1 MPAYFVITIDTEED
15 DWESWQRT
23 GSRVENVQQLSV
35 VQQICD
41 RFGAIPTYLITYPVA
56 VENSSAKLLK
66 KISERGG
73 CEIGAHCH
81 PWNTPPFEEAIISR
95 NTMLCN
101 LPRELQHR
109 KLEKLHEIIVD
120 RLGITPT
127 SFRAGRWASG
137 PGVAASLDRL
147 GYQVDSSV
155 TPYFSWTDL
164 GGPDFSKGLPFP
176 YRFMPDDILSEDLHG
191 SLLELPP
198 SIGFLQKDFDRCAST
213 RRWIIERR
221 LPRLHFL
228 GLLNRLRMLNLRWLS
243 PEVTNLKD
251 MVLLIKRFLSK
262 GYSFLNLMF
271 HSNSLVPGISPF
283 VRNEEDLRL
292 FLNKIRALLAFA
304 AENNFTFLS
313 LTAAGQTYQK
323 GTVGQTSAQEMIREM
338 KGG

>member
-1 MPAYFVITIDTEED
+1 MLAYFVITIDTEED

-23 GSRVENVQQLSV
+23 ESSVENVQQLSV
-35 VQQICD
+35 VQQIFD

-56 VENSSAKLLK
+56 VENSSSQLLK

-81 PWNTPPFEEAIISR
+81 PWNTPPFEEAITNR
-95 NTMLCN
+95 NTMICN
-101 LPRELQHR
+101 LSRELQYR

-120 RLGITPT
+120 RFGITPT
-127 SFRAGRWASG
+127 SFRAGRWALG
-137 PGVAASLDRL
+137 PGVATSLDRL
-147 GYQVDSSV
+147 GYHVDSSV
-155 TPYFSWTDL
+155 TPYFSWTNL

-176 YRFMPDDILSEDLHG
+176 YRFMPDDILSEDPQG
-191 SLLELPP
+191 SLSELPP

-213 RRWIIERR
+213 RRWIIERK
-221 LPRLHFL
+221 LPQFHFL
-228 GLLNRLRMLNLRWLS
+228 GLLDRFRMLNLRWLS
-243 PEVTNLKD
+243 PELTSLKD

-271 HSNSLVPGISPF
+271 HSSSLVPGKNPF

-292 FLNKIRALLAFA
+292 FLNKIQTLLAFA

-313 LTAAGQTYQK
+313 LTAAGQTYQNGPLVK
-323 GTVGQTSAQEMIREM
+323 PVP
-338 KGG
+338 KK